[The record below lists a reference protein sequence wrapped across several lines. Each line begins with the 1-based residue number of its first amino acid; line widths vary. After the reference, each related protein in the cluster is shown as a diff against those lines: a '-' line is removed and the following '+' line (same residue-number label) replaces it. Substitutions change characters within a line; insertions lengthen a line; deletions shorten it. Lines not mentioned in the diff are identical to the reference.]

1 LGKERVAPADYR
13 DVSVSE
19 VLARVAQI
27 QQLASG
33 APAAQPPALSV
44 PTGQSGFAPL
54 LASAIASPAAG
65 GPGNTLPSTLLSLQP
80 VLAPQTAASSG
91 ASAGARALAFAE
103 AEVGQSERPPGSN
116 DSPRIADYRSAVA
129 GSYAGAPWCAYFVS
143 WAAAMAGAP
152 LGENGQGYGAV
163 EQIHDWAQ
171 RTGRLL
177 PAGAVP
183 QPGDL
188 ILFGG
193 RHVGIVE
200 SVNGD
205 GSLTTIE
212 GNHASAVSR
221 VQRSPAEATGYV
233 RL

>member
-1 LGKERVAPADYR
+1 
-13 DVSVSE
+13 VSISD

-27 QQLASG
+27 EQLA
-33 APAAQPPALSV
+33 ASV
-44 PTGQSGFAPL
+44 PATDPATGQAPFAPSL
-54 LASAIASPAAG
+54 ASLTTSPAVELASAGTTTP
-65 GPGNTLPSTLLSLQP
+65 TLLPLDS
-80 VLAPQTAASSG
+80 AATS
-91 ASAGARALAFAE
+91 AVDPSAGLRALAYAE
-103 AEVGQSERPPGSN
+103 GEVGQTEQPPGSN
-116 DSPRIADYRSAVA
+116 DSPRIADYRSTVA

-177 PAGAVP
+177 PAGSVP

-188 ILFGG
+188 ILFGD

-200 SVNGD
+200 AVNSD

-212 GNHASAVSR
+212 GNHANAVSR
-221 VQRSPAEATGYV
+221 VHRSPSEATGYL

>member
-1 LGKERVAPADYR
+1 
-13 DVSVSE
+13 VSVSE

-27 QQLASG
+27 QQLATGVAVAPEQASTSAFAPVLDSLTG
-33 APAAQPPALSV
+33 TATGDPASTVPAALLPLGSAPPA
-44 PTGQSGFAPL
+44 PGTGSNGL
-54 LASAIASPAAG
+54 
-65 GPGNTLPSTLLSLQP
+65 
-80 VLAPQTAASSG
+80 
-91 ASAGARALAFAE
+91 RALSFAE
-103 AEVGQSERPPGSN
+103 EEIGQGEQPPGSN
-116 DSPRIADYRSAVA
+116 DSARIADYRSAVA

-152 LGENGQGYGAV
+152 IGESGQGYGSV

-177 PAGAVP
+177 PASAVP

-200 SVNGD
+200 SVNAD
-205 GSLTTIE
+205 GSLTTVE
-212 GNHASAVSR
+212 GNHSSAVSR
-221 VQRSPAEATGYV
+221 VHRSPAEATGYV